1 MHPVPSH
8 TGYFTTVHQIIV
20 YKRWRETY
28 GVPVHKPKRMF
39 GTALAT
45 SCIRLCTERHT
56 LICRFLNQFLQN
68 ILYNYIIY
76 HPSFE

>member
-1 MHPVPSH
+1 MHPMPSH

-28 GVPVHKPKRMF
+28 GDGVPVHKPKRMF

-45 SCIRLCTERHT
+45 SCIKSVLSVT
-56 LICRFLNQFLQN
+56 
-68 ILYNYIIY
+68 
-76 HPSFE
+76 P